1 MYDKD
6 YSLSEIF
13 TLNMT
18 HFYNPYPEETNSFNS
33 LPKECPLHLLPY
45 GIMSELIVPKI
56 SEIQIKERER
66 IIQDVVN
73 NLGNE
78 KMKYYLLKLY
88 YQDKEHKI
96 INLRKKVRHLNKRA
110 GIIEIIKEQEIPTY
124 YLLKFKEEYINRPKL
139 RVGDHVV
146 CRDYTGRGV
155 KVTEGIFS
163 LCDGG
168 ERDHYRD
175 TTDCVTKMGGYID
188 VLKVDVSK
196 PCGYDRSDY
205 EVSTGCV
212 DNYDINDSMK
222 GLFFKKSVRGIV
234 CREHVHS
241 WKCEILPHN
250 EELHRL
256 REERWIQAYEEH
268 QYHYDF
274 LNKLLP
280 RLRRNEVYNEMSPP
294 YCSDRLLKKIILTH
308 GYDPADKSVWDNVKL
323 IKPEKLKDGDCGNTV
338 LSGLPSMEYKSNMN
352 YNGMSIIRGHK
363 VKTTEFIIQWMK
375 DNIESIV

>member
-1 MYDKD
+1 MTKITH
-6 YSLSEIF
+6 SLRS
-13 TLNMT
+13 LNMT

-96 INLRKKVRHLNKRA
+96 INLRKKVRYLNKRS
-110 GIIEIIKEQEIPTY
+110 GIIEIIKDQEIPTY

-155 KVTEGIFS
+155 KVTEGIF
-163 LCDGG
+163 
-168 ERDHYRD
+168 
-175 TTDCVTKMGGYID
+175 TDCATKMGGFINI
-188 VLKVDVSK
+188 LKVDESK
-196 PCGYDRSDY
+196 PGGYDHSDY

-212 DNYDINDSMK
+212 EKYDIYDPIFS
-222 GLFFKKSVRGIV
+222 LFLKKSVRGIV
-234 CREHVHS
+234 CEEHVDS

-256 REERWIQAYEEH
+256 REERWMQAYEEH
-268 QYHYDF
+268 QYHYNF
-274 LNKLLP
+274 LKKILP
-280 RLRRNEVYNEMSPP
+280 LLRRNEVYNEMSPP
-294 YCSDRLLKKIILTH
+294 YCSDRRLKKIILTH
-308 GYDPADKSVWDNVKL
+308 GYDPADKRVWDNVKL

-352 YNGMSIIRGHK
+352 YNGMSIIRGHEL
-363 VKTTEFIIQWMK
+363 KTAEFIIQWMK

>member
-1 MYDKD
+1 MTKITH
-6 YSLSEIF
+6 SLRS
-13 TLNMT
+13 LNMT
-18 HFYNPYPEETNSFNS
+18 HFYNPYPEETISFNS

-66 IIQDVVN
+66 IIHDVVN
-73 NLGNE
+73 SLGNE

-88 YQDKEHKI
+88 HQDKEHKI
-96 INLRKKVRHLNKRA
+96 INLRKKVRYLNKRD
-110 GIIEIIKEQEIPTY
+110 GIIQIIKDQEIPTY

-139 RVGDHVV
+139 RAGDHVV

-155 KVTEGIFS
+155 KVTEGIFNEPATKK
-163 LCDGG
+163 GG
-168 ERDHYRD
+168 F
-175 TTDCVTKMGGYID
+175 INI
-188 VLKVDVSK
+188 LKVDESK

-212 DNYDINDSMK
+212 ENYDINDPLYS
-222 GLFFKKSVRGIV
+222 LFLKKSVRGIV
-234 CREHVHS
+234 CEEHVDS

-268 QYHYDF
+268 QYHYDI
-274 LNKLLP
+274 LNKILP
-280 RLRRNEVYNEMSPP
+280 RLRRNEVY
-294 YCSDRLLKKIILTH
+294 SDMHHYYRNIIKKIILTH
-308 GYDPADKSVWDNVKL
+308 GYDPADKRVWDNVKL
-323 IKPEKLKDGDCGNTV
+323 IKPEKLKGDDCRDTV

-352 YNGMSIIRGHK
+352 YNGMSIITWHE
-363 VKTTEFIIQWMK
+363 VKSAEFIIQWMK

>member
-1 MYDKD
+1 
-6 YSLSEIF
+6 
-13 TLNMT
+13 MT
-18 HFYNPYPEETNSFNS
+18 HFYNPYPEETISFNS
-33 LPKECPLHLLPY
+33 LPKECPLHLLPH

-66 IIQDVVN
+66 IIQDVVRS
-73 NLGNE
+73 LGNE

-88 YQDKEHKI
+88 HEDKEHKI
-96 INLRKKVRHLNKRA
+96 INLRKKVTHLNKRS

-155 KVTEGIFS
+155 KVIEGIF
-163 LCDGG
+163 
-168 ERDHYRD
+168 
-175 TTDCVTKMGGYID
+175 TDCATKMGGFINI
-188 VLKVDVSK
+188 LKVDESK
-196 PCGYDRSDY
+196 PGGYDRSDY

-212 DNYDINDSMK
+212 EKYDIYDPIYS
-222 GLFFKKSVRGIV
+222 LFLKKSVRGIV
-234 CREHVHS
+234 CEEHVDS

-250 EELHRL
+250 EGLHRL

-268 QYHYDF
+268 KYHYDF

-280 RLRRNEVYNEMSPP
+280 RLLRNEVY
-294 YCSDRLLKKIILTH
+294 SDMHYYYRNIIKKIILTH
-308 GYDPADKSVWDNVKL
+308 GYDPADKRVWDNVKL
-323 IKPEKLKDGDCGNTV
+323 IKPEELKDDDCRDTV

-352 YNGMSIIRGHK
+352 YNGMSIITWHE
-363 VKTTEFIIQWMK
+363 VKSVEFIIQWMK